1 MPLLTKDMVPNML
14 RLDES
19 FQIDVDIPPRFA
31 IGDRVRA
38 RDINPVGHTRL
49 PRYARG
55 RQGVI
60 EKDYGVFVFPDTS
73 ARGEGKKPQHL
84 YSVRFMSRD
93 LWGPGAGARDSVYVD
108 MWDDYLD
115 PA

>member
-14 RLDES
+14 RLGGS
-19 FQIDVDIPPRFA
+19 FKVDVDIPPKFSP
-31 IGDRVRA
+31 GDRIRA
-38 RDINPVGHTRL
+38 RDINPEGHTRL

-60 EKDYGVFVFPDTS
+60 EKDYGVFVFPDTL
-73 ARGEGKKPQHL
+73 ARREGKKPQHL
-84 YSVRFMSRD
+84 YSVRFMFSE
-93 LWGPGAGARDSVYVD
+93 LWGPEARAGDSVYVD
-108 MWDDYLD
+108 LWDDYMD